1 MRSENLRFPF
11 YSILF
16 DLFLSVRLVRVQL
29 TLRVGFLATGKPA
42 TTVIA
47 TSAVDVLW
55 LNCQQIF
62 FAIVYVKYFSPL
74 ARNIANYGFVSV
86 IMHKVGMR
94 LNIVQSH

>member
-1 MRSENLRFPF
+1 MRSENLRFP
-11 YSILF
+11 
-16 DLFLSVRLVRVQL
+16 FLSVRLVRVQL

-62 FAIVYVKYFSPL
+62 FAIVYVRYFTRL
-74 ARNIANYGFVSV
+74 ANNIGEIYRQIQGMLCSLETLL
-86 IMHKVGMR
+86 IMDF
-94 LNIVQSH
+94 

>member
-11 YSILF
+11 HSILF
-16 DLFLSVRLVRVQL
+16 DLSLSVRLVRVQL
-29 TLRVGFLATGKPA
+29 TLRVGFLATEKPA
-42 TTVIA
+42 TTA

-55 LNCQQIF
+55 LNCRQIF
-62 FAIVYVKYFSPL
+62 FAIVYVKYLSPL

>member
-47 TSAVDVLW
+47 TSAVDVSW

-62 FAIVYVKYFSPL
+62 FAIVYVKSPL